1 MKRSKRSVAWDHFD
15 LKNGDV
21 HCTHCDAVY
30 KYNSA
35 TTTMMYH
42 LKNAHP
48 TLLAGSS
55 SSSQPTITSVL
66 ARRSCDSQR
75 ADKITKGICKFIQTD
90 MLPISVVEGK
100 GFGNLMDIMEPAY
113 HIPSRRTVTRL
124 IETQYEERKEEL
136 FKKLAKAESVAL
148 TTDCWTALTAE
159 SYITITC
166 HYIGDDWEM
175 NSAVLLTESLPGCHT
190 ADCLAEKLNGAVEQW
205 GIEGRVIACVHDNAA
220 NIVAANRPTRVSWV
234 SVACFAHTLQ
244 LAINDGFALYL
255 NRVISAAGK
264 LVGHFNHSTVASKTL
279 QKKQEQMALPS
290 HRLIQSCKT
299 RWNSVCEMFDR
310 LVEQRWAVAA
320 VLSDRTVTKLQ
331 DARILELKD
340 EHWRLMEEMQPVL
353 RALKCATTVM
363 SAEKDVSISNT
374 YPITFGL
381 INTHLMRKEGD
392 GPKVIEFKT
401 KVRSSLSTR
410 MNVQS
415 AEFVS
420 SAPMLSAMLDPRHK
434 HLSFLTPA
442 QTVVANAKLVE
453 LGEAVETGQEA
464 IEQAGGHADEGS
476 ANTGAAAAATRAS
489 AMALL
494 LGEQYSII
502 LDTGI
507 DTEVNNFLKDT
518 PPPLDCNPADW
529 WKVNGRRFPRLSKL
543 ARQYLCI
550 PATSVPSE
558 RVFSAAGL
566 TVTRLR
572 SRLTPEH
579 VNMLIFLNKNM

>member
-381 INTHLMRKEGD
+381 INAHLMRKEGD

-401 KVRSSLSTR
+401 KVWSSLSTR
-410 MNVQS
+410 MNVS
-415 AEFVS
+415 Y
-420 SAPMLSAMLDPRHK
+420 
-434 HLSFLTPA
+434 
-442 QTVVANAKLVE
+442 
-453 LGEAVETGQEA
+453 
-464 IEQAGGHADEGS
+464 I
-476 ANTGAAAAATRAS
+476 
-489 AMALL
+489 
-494 LGEQYSII
+494 
-502 LDTGI
+502 
-507 DTEVNNFLKDT
+507 
-518 PPPLDCNPADW
+518 
-529 WKVNGRRFPRLSKL
+529 
-543 ARQYLCI
+543 
-550 PATSVPSE
+550 
-558 RVFSAAGL
+558 
-566 TVTRLR
+566 
-572 SRLTPEH
+572 
-579 VNMLIFLNKNM
+579 